1 MILKEP
7 ENSHV
12 SSFSV
17 NLTDIF
23 KITAKYR
30 PKIILWA
37 FLMFDQIFLSFKFS
51 YVLSLFTWKLEF
63 LSNILWMVAA

>member
-30 PKIILWA
+30 PKII
-37 FLMFDQIFLSFKFS
+37 FK
-51 YVLSLFTWKLEF
+51 
-63 LSNILWMVAA
+63 